1 MYYKYSD
8 YLKEKYGEKIYKIPV
23 NIPVSCPNRDGTC
36 GVGGCIYC
44 GGSGADFE
52 MLSASLPVSEQLCR
66 NISYIG
72 PKYKAEKFIAYFQ
85 NYSNTYLPPE
95 AFRTALTEAAK
106 DPRIVGLTISTR
118 PDCVHDTYME
128 IAREIQEKFRVD
140 VVIELGLQTANY
152 KTLARMNRG
161 HSLAEFID
169 GALCI
174 KKYGLQLGVH
184 VMLGLPWDD
193 MADVQETAKIL
204 SALGVS
210 NVKLHALY
218 ILKDTQLNEHYQKG
232 EFTIKSK
239 ETFLEEVILFL
250 RCLSPHIPVQ
260 RLLGR
265 APEEETV
272 FCNWGQSWR
281 KIHDEIL
288 ELMKQRNVCQGDL
301 CDYLGG
307 KALHKFLL

>member
-8 YLKEKYGEKIYKIPV
+8 YLKEKYGQKIYKIPINLPV
-23 NIPVSCPNRDGTC
+23 NCPNRDGSC
-36 GVGGCIYC
+36 GTGGCIYC

-52 MLSASLPVSEQLCR
+52 MLPSSLPIAEQINR
-66 NISYIG
+66 NIDYIG

-95 AFRTALTEAAK
+95 KFLSALTEAAM
-106 DPRIVGLTISTR
+106 DPRIVGITISTR
-118 PDCVHDTYME
+118 PDCIQDTYME
-128 IAREIQEKFRVD
+128 IARKVRDQFKVEVG
-140 VVIELGLQTANY
+140 IELGLQTANY
-152 KTLARMNRG
+152 KTLEQMNRG

-169 GALCI
+169 GALCV
-174 KKYGLQLGVH
+174 KKHGLQLGTH

-193 MADVQETAKIL
+193 ISDVRETAKIL
-204 SALGVS
+204 SVLKID

-218 ILKDTQLNEHYQKG
+218 ILKDTKLNELYQKG
-232 EFTIKSK
+232 EITLKSK
-239 ETFLEEVILFL
+239 ESFMEEVVLFL
-250 RCLSPHIPVQ
+250 RYLSPDIPVQ

-272 FCNWGQSWR
+272 FCNWNQSWR
-281 KIHDEIL
+281 KIHDEIVA
-288 ELMKQRNVCQGDL
+288 LMQQRKVRQGDL

-307 KALHKFLL
+307 KALRQFL